1 MFRKTFIRLI
11 LVIMVASTTLVVFA
25 AARQLNQAATRE
37 ECKEGVGEEKTD
49 KNRSDFFILESLQRT
64 LLMVGNK

>member
-25 AARQLNQAATRE
+25 AARQLNQTATRE
-37 ECKEGVGEEKTD
+37 ECKESVGEDKAD
-49 KNRSDFFILESLQRT
+49 KNRTDFFILESLQRT